1 MEPKH
6 TAFGHL
12 LDTRAAQSLLG
23 AALVAAAIVIAGCGG
38 GGGDGVAP
46 TSQASPTFTS
56 VYAVR
61 QTNGATE
68 LRRSVSGNLLAVLDG
83 GLHDTHSL
91 MLTPDQRSAVLFGSP
106 TSADPE
112 AIYRLDFARPNVLVP
127 LSQAPSGSGRVTGF
141 EMSPDGR
148 WVVYSGDLD
157 IDGVQEIY
165 LAAVDGSEA
174 RKINGSV
181 GSPPRVDLKLPQTA
195 WSPDGRLV
203 LQLVRNL
210 SDGRVI
216 GINQTDV
223 TVVGGNSTRRY
234 TIGSAE
240 SLAFIQDASW
250 TADSA
255 GIVFAARP
263 TDAVDRVDLF
273 AQMTPGGA
281 LEGVAGPVLDF
292 VAGPLGGRVLFRRDL
307 GQGLANLSIENFSA
321 PSAAVHGAITSTG
334 RVEPGYRFS
343 PDGSAAI
350 FIADQG
356 TGVFNLYSGNLST
369 PEPPTQLNGPMPAD
383 TDVQQATFTPDG
395 SRVVYRTASTFGLA
409 TNRESDLHVVDLARP
424 GRSTRLNGRVAPGG
438 GVGSDFAV
446 ALDGSSVAY
455 RGDLLLNEHT
465 EFFFTP
471 LASPGESIGLSAPID
486 STQEVSA
493 FGLR

>member
-12 LDTRAAQSLLG
+12 LDTRAAQALLG

-38 GGGDGVAP
+38 GGGDEVAP
-46 TSQASPTFTS
+46 TSRASPTFTS

-68 LRRSVSGNLLAVLDG
+68 LRRSVSGDLLAVLDG
-83 GLHDTHSL
+83 GLHDTRSL
-91 MLTPDQRSAVLFGSP
+91 VLTPDQRSALVFGSP

-141 EMSPDGR
+141 EMSPDGL

-157 IDGVQEIY
+157 TDGVQEIY

-195 WSPDGRLV
+195 WSPDSRLV

-216 GINQTDV
+216 GINQTDI
-223 TVVGGNSTRRY
+223 TVGGGNSTRRY
-234 TIGSAE
+234 TIGSTE

-250 TADSA
+250 TPDSA

-273 AQMTPGGA
+273 AQMTPGGP
-281 LEGVAGPVLDF
+281 LSGLAGPILDF
-292 VAGPLGGRVLFRRDL
+292 VAGPPAGRVLFRRDL
-307 GQGLANLSIENFSA
+307 GQGQSNLSIENLST
-321 PSAAVHGAITSTG
+321 PSVVHGAITSTG
-334 RVEPGYRFS
+334 RVEPGYQFS
-343 PDGSAAI
+343 PDGSAAV

-356 TGVFNLYSGNLST
+356 TGVFNLYSVNLST
-369 PEPPTQLNGPMPAD
+369 PEPPTQLNGPMPAS
-383 TDVQQATFTPDG
+383 TNVQQATFTPDG

-409 TNRESDLHVVDLARP
+409 ANRESDLNVVDPALP
-424 GRSTRLNGRVAPGG
+424 GRSTRLNGREAAGG

-486 STQEVSA
+486 TNREVSA